1 LSHVGAYNLQFR
13 LSFGHIS
20 LLLYI
25 ANHLFFSISF
35 GCHYSNQPLRSIFS
49 DWLSSRRLCGQHNM
63 AQPTLM
69 TRAEGDAILR
79 EIRESKG
86 VDDPNGQHY
95 DNVQDLSNALNM

>member
-1 LSHVGAYNLQFR
+1 
-13 LSFGHIS
+13 
-20 LLLYI
+20 
-25 ANHLFFSISF
+25 
-35 GCHYSNQPLRSIFS
+35 
-49 DWLSSRRLCGQHNM
+49 M
-63 AQPTLM
+63 ARPTLM